1 MKKYRIGQFAKAMGV
16 SVDFLRYYESHGLI
30 ASKQDEKN
38 RYHYYDFSQSLS
50 VSRILYLRSMGFSV
64 KDIRAILLDSNRS
77 KTIQLYHDQKRRLQ
91 ESIAEAQYAVKTLTE
106 FEQSLRTEGSENWYV
121 TRLEPLYILPHTKGE
136 EYYTDA
142 ETLKRVAEWR
152 DYFPYTFDLD
162 YWPRRVKNNVESSFP
177 VVYHGLAVACEIAE
191 EIGLCVEPPVFRLPG
206 GRCLEYHISSPLTS
220 DFGPSNRLTQDKYRE
235 VFDLVRDKNFL
246 IKGDMLVRFI
256 TIYQEDRIY
265 DDHSIIYLP
274 IG

>member
-142 ETLKRVAEWR
+142 ETL
-152 DYFPYTFDLD
+152 
-162 YWPRRVKNNVESSFP
+162 
-177 VVYHGLAVACEIAE
+177 
-191 EIGLCVEPPVFRLPG
+191 
-206 GRCLEYHISSPLTS
+206 
-220 DFGPSNRLTQDKYRE
+220 
-235 VFDLVRDKNFL
+235 
-246 IKGDMLVRFI
+246 
-256 TIYQEDRIY
+256 
-265 DDHSIIYLP
+265 YL
-274 IG
+274 